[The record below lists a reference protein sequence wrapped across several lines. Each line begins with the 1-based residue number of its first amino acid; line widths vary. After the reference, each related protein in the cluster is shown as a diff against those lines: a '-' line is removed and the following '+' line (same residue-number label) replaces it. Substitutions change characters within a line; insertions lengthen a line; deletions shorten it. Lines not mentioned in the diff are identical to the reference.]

1 MRGVFSKRK
10 DRTLIGRLLD
20 YLDSFEEIAQ
30 DFEDIE
36 DKEYANW
43 IETCLYILQFNIQ
56 DELEKLSKKDYREDK

>member
-1 MRGVFSKRK
+1 MRGVFYKRK
-10 DRTLIGRLLD
+10 DRTLIGQLLD
-20 YLDSFEEIAQ
+20 YLDRFEEIAQ